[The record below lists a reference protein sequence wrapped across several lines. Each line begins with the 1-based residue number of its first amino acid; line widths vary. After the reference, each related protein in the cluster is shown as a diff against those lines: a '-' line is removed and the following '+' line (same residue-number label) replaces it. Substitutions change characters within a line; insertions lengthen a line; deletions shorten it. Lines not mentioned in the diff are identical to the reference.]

1 MLSRSNLGAN
11 SSNIAQPSIPVSCS
25 SRNSRVFK
33 NNLNIVPIDYE
44 DKTVDFGN

>member
-11 SSNIAQPSIPVSCS
+11 SSSITQPSVPVSCS
-25 SRNSRVFK
+25 SRSSTLFE